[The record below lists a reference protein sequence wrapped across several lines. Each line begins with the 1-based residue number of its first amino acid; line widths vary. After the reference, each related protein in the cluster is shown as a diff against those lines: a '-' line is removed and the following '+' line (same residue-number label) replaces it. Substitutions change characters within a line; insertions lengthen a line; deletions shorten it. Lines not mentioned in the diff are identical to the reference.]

1 LKSGKCLVWIILV
14 TSILFCNQLSASAQ
28 TWMFTP
34 EEKATI
40 YFQLAGAKRFIR
52 EGKYN
57 EAESLYK
64 EVLKVEP
71 TNTIAQFGLGK
82 AYLFEKKYNEAKICY
97 KIAGSLGI
105 PDGFLPAYYF
115 NLSLIYIGL
124 GNNKEAIEDLR
135 KCLSIKP
142 YYKGA
147 KELLGMIEE
156 AYKKDGNNT
165 MITIERAR
173 P

>member
-40 YFQLAGAKRFIR
+40 YFQLAGAK
-52 EGKYN
+52 
-57 EAESLYK
+57 
-64 EVLKVEP
+64 